1 MQKLYSGEFPFQLVL
16 LPEFLVEYRKRYTV
30 DPIIPRCQEILAGI
44 IISLFALVDAGQTC
58 KFSFS
63 LD

>member
-1 MQKLYSGEFPFQLVL
+1 LVL
-16 LPEFLVEYRKRYTV
+16 LPEVLVEYRKRYTV